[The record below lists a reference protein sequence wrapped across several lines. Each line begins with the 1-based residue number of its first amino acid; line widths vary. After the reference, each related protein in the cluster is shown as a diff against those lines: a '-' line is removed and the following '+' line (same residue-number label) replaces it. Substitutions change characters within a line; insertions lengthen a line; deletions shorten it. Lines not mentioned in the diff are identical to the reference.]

1 MEKIH
6 ADLVI
11 YQSENG
17 AIEFREDLNE
27 DNIVWGSLN
36 QISNLFDK
44 DKSVV
49 SRHINNIY
57 KQDELHRN
65 ATVAKFAT
73 VQKEGKR
80 KVVREIEY
88 YNLDVILSVGYR
100 VNSKVATNFRKWATQ
115 TLKQH
120 ITLGYSVNPKVL
132 KRNKEL
138 FLQTLDDLKILSHEN
153 KSIEAKD
160 VLTLIKSFS
169 TTFFNLESY
178 DKNNFPK
185 HGTQKEVDA
194 NAQDLYDSLNKLKQ
208 ELIKK
213 GEATE
218 LFAQEKQKGK
228 LTGIFGSVFQ
238 TVFGEDAYPTIEQKA
253 AHLLYFI
260 VKNHPF
266 TDGNKRSGAFSFIW
280 FLQKANYDF
289 MTRVSPETLTAIT
302 LLIAESKPQEKE
314 KMIGIIL
321 LILNTK

>member
-1 MEKIH
+1 MEKIQT
-6 ADLVI
+6 DLVI

-17 AIEFREDLNE
+17 AIEIRGDSSAET
-27 DNIVWGSLN
+27 IWVSQK
-36 QISNLFDK
+36 QIAKIFGVNTQAITK
-44 DKSVV
+44 
-49 SRHINNIY
+49 HIRNIY
-57 KQDELHRN
+57 SEGELCGK
-65 ATVAKFAT
+65 ATCSKMEQ
-73 VQKEGKR
+73 VQIEGQKKVIR
-80 KVVREIEY
+80 KVNF
-88 YNLDVILSVGYR
+88 YNLDMTISIGYR
-100 VNSKVATNFRKWATQ
+100 INSKTATQFRIWATQ

-120 ITLGYSVNPKVL
+120 ITQGYSVNPKVL

-160 VLTLIKSFS
+160 VLALIKSFS
-169 TTFFNLESY
+169 ATFFNLESY

-185 HGTQKEVDA
+185 HGTQNEVDA

-289 MTRVSPETLTAIT
+289 ITRVSPETLTAIT

>member
-1 MEKIH
+1 MEKIQT
-6 ADLVI
+6 DLVI

-17 AIEFREDLNE
+17 AIEIRGDSSAET
-27 DNIVWGSLN
+27 IWVSQK
-36 QISNLFDK
+36 QIAKIFGVNTQAITK
-44 DKSVV
+44 
-49 SRHINNIY
+49 HIRNIY
-57 KQDELHRN
+57 SEGELCGK
-65 ATVAKFAT
+65 ATCSKMEQ
-73 VQKEGKR
+73 VQIEGQKKVIR
-80 KVVREIEY
+80 KVNF
-88 YNLDVILSVGYR
+88 YNLDMTISIGYR
-100 VNSKVATNFRKWATQ
+100 INSKTATQFRIWATQ

-120 ITLGYSVNPKVL
+120 ITQGYSVNPKVL

-160 VLTLIKSFS
+160 VLALIKSFS
-169 TTFFNLESY
+169 ATFFNLESY

-218 LFAQEKQKGK
+218 LFAQEKQQGK